1 MYLLKCKSL
10 ELAKRNDTKAIAE
23 IEHFQ
28 TYTENLKIGNQV
40 QNNVELD
47 LTDNEE
53 PDDTTNDDIYSN
65 IEANGD
71 WEIKDKD
78 FFNLAKFMDDD
89 EQQKD
94 DLAFDQLEKPNR
106 EFNET
111 ETNYQWV
118 HKNMFDDVDEHEN
131 NGWRTKT
138 LWKWKAACI
147 WRELQRSLF
156 LTNQ

>member
-1 MYLLKCKSL
+1 M
-10 ELAKRNDTKAIAE
+10 
-23 IEHFQ
+23 
-28 TYTENLKIGNQV
+28 KIRNQV

-47 LTDNEE
+47 LTDDEE

-71 WEIKDKD
+71 GDIKDKD

-131 NGWRTKT
+131 NG
-138 LWKWKAACI
+138 
-147 WRELQRSLF
+147 
-156 LTNQ
+156 

>member
-1 MYLLKCKSL
+1 MYLLKGKSL

-28 TYTENLKIGNQV
+28 THTENMDIRNQV

-47 LTDNEE
+47 LTDDEE
-53 PDDTTNDDIYSN
+53 PDDTTNDDIFSN

-71 WEIKDKD
+71 GEIKDKD

-131 NGWRTKT
+131 NG
-138 LWKWKAACI
+138 
-147 WRELQRSLF
+147 
-156 LTNQ
+156 

>member
-1 MYLLKCKSL
+1 MYLLKGKSL

-28 TYTENLKIGNQV
+28 THPENLKIRNQV

-47 LTDNEE
+47 LTDDEE

-65 IEANGD
+65 IEANGHG
-71 WEIKDKD
+71 EIKDKD

-89 EQQKD
+89 QQQKD
-94 DLAFDQLEKPNR
+94 DLAFDQLEKPNP

-131 NGWRTKT
+131 NG
-138 LWKWKAACI
+138 
-147 WRELQRSLF
+147 
-156 LTNQ
+156 